1 VSGTVSPDQEAD
13 QRAGEAVALEA
24 AGVHRRGRRRW
35 VAAAVVVVVVAGA
48 AVVAGVSGAFGRPR
62 PSNAGVASNADLTST
77 ATVVRRSLSSQTL
90 VDATLGNAGS
100 YTVVNQAQGTITALP
115 AVGNIMHQGQVLYQV
130 SGSPVVLMYGQVPA
144 WRSLSEGMTGPDVT
158 ELNTD
163 LVALRDAAS
172 ADLGLR

>member
-1 VSGTVSPDQEAD
+1 M
-13 QRAGEAVALEA
+13 
-24 AGVHRRGRRRW
+24 HRRGRRRW